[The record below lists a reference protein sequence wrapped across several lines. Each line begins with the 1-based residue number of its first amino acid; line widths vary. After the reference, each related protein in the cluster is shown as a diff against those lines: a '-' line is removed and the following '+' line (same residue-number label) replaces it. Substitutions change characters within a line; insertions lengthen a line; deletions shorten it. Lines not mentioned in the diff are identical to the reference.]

1 MDTDDLSN
9 EAYKGIIFEAEKFD
23 HSLTLRFGV
32 LAKDCEKEEDYFKQA
47 EELIEALRNADDIDL
62 EWVFFREIPNRKLLY
77 KTVDKITKNIEDGK
91 TSWKE

>member
-62 EWVFFREIPNRKLLY
+62 EWVFSVKYRIGNCY
-77 KTVDKITKNIEDGK
+77 TKRWIRLQK
-91 TSWKE
+91 Y